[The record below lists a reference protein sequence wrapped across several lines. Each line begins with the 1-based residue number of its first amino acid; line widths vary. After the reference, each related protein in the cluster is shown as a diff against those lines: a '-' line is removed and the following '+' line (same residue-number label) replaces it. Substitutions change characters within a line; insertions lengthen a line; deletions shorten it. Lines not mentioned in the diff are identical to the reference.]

1 MRLVRLPA
9 ALLLPALLAAGCAGA
24 RPVAPTPAVA
34 LADPTETE
42 RSACLDNAAGSVS
55 LKPLGRAAGLGL
67 MSGLWL
73 AAQGA
78 ADGVWWGVVTGG
90 RAGDGAWI
98 GAAVGA
104 GLGLT
109 IGLVAGVVEGVK
121 AHRAYVGAY
130 ERCLSEQ
137 TASLAEPYPSP
148 DIDEVK
154 PAP

>member
-1 MRLVRLPA
+1 VAA
-9 ALLLPALLAAGCAGA
+9 ALLASACASALRQAGA
-24 RPVAPTPAVA
+24 PPS
-34 LADPTETE
+34 LAQEPTETE
-42 RSACLDNAAGSVS
+42 RSACLESAAGSVS
-55 LKPLGRAAGLGL
+55 LKPLGQAAGLGL

-78 ADGVWWGVVTGG
+78 AGGVWWGVLAGG

-109 IGLVAGVVEGVK
+109 VGLVAGVVEGVK
-121 AHRAYVGAY
+121 AHRIYVGAY
-130 ERCLSEQ
+130 ERCLSGQ

>member
-1 MRLVRLPA
+1 MRSGPAVLVVS
-9 ALLLPALLAAGCAGA
+9 ALLASACASA
-24 RPVAPTPAVA
+24 RSGDPAPPS
-34 LADPTETE
+34 LGQEPTETE
-42 RSACLDNAAGSVS
+42 RSACLDSAAGSVS
-55 LKPLGRAAGLGL
+55 LKPLGQAAGFGL
-67 MSGLWL
+67 MSSLWL

-78 ADGVWWGVVTGG
+78 ADGVQWGIVTGG

-109 IGLVAGVVEGVK
+109 IGLVMGVVEGVK
-121 AHRAYVGAY
+121 AHRTYVGAY